1 VIRKWYKEYMSS
13 IVVQFYVLF
22 ETYRARVTVRHI
34 KAKHTKTRKSKH
46 STNGVTDQAKEET
59 LVNELMDA
67 YLITWTPS
75 LGTNPN
81 SPKTSSRT
89 LFKRLLRSLGST
101 SSITYVSHSQ
111 STGRVRRSPR

>member
-1 VIRKWYKEYMSS
+1 MIRKWYKEYMSS

-67 YLITWTPS
+67 YLITVEAMDPFTW
-75 LGTNPN
+75 NE
-81 SPKTSSRT
+81 PKQPENKFTH
-89 LFKRLLRSLGST
+89 
-101 SSITYVSHSQ
+101 IV
-111 STGRVRRSPR
+111 